1 MSAPELDRRKRML
14 VRRLMETTD
23 DRVIAELE
31 RLLGP
36 SEPYPFS
43 EDEIKGFEEQLSEYL
58 RGEGR
63 SHSWEEV
70 KAILAERRSS

>member
-36 SEPYPFS
+36 SEPYPFT
-43 EDEIKGFEEQLSEYL
+43 EDEVRGFEEQLSKYL

>member
-1 MSAPELDRRKRML
+1 
-14 VRRLMETTD
+14 METTD

-43 EDEIKGFEEQLSEYL
+43 EDEIKGFE
-58 RGEGR
+58 G
-63 SHSWEEV
+63 
-70 KAILAERRSS
+70 